1 MNLVTAD
8 TAGNRALRSRLQL
21 AVNFAAFQCGWF
33 ACVLGAANG
42 WPWAG
47 TTIAIGIVALHSG
60 FAARP
65 MEELKLAASAVALG
79 VVCDSVL
86 VSSGWIGFKGG
97 QMMSGLA
104 PGWILALWALF
115 ATTLN
120 ASLRW
125 LKGRPVLA
133 VSLGAVVGPLSY
145 VAGVKLGAVALVEP
159 ASGYAAL
166 VVEWAVAMPV
176 LMALAD
182 RFNGVQPVAEAS
194 AA

>member
-1 MNLVTAD
+1 
-8 TAGNRALRSRLQL
+8 
-21 AVNFAAFQCGWF
+21 
-33 ACVLGAANG
+33 
-42 WPWAG
+42 
-47 TTIAIGIVALHSG
+47 
-60 FAARP
+60 
-65 MEELKLAASAVALG
+65 
-79 VVCDSVL
+79 
-86 VSSGWIGFKGG
+86 
-97 QMMSGLA
+97 MMSGLA